1 MAGERGRAQYEV
13 MDSGY
18 ADLRVSNAERDQ
30 VVERLQEAYA
40 EGRLDHDEFDMRTH
54 LAMTSKTR
62 RDLDAVLLDLQ
73 PVQAGR
79 GRAPA
84 AIGGAPSSED
94 RMLAAVAHG
103 LGYFTLFVGPLI
115 MMLTAGRRSAF
126 VRAHAK
132 EALNFQ
138 LTVLLIT
145 IVTFGL
151 GSILYAITW
160 IVAAVEGLFALGGQE
175 VRTPYI
181 LRLVK

>member
-1 MAGERGRAQYEV
+1 

-18 ADLRVSNAERDQ
+18 ADLRVSNAEREQ

-40 EGRLDHDEFDMRTH
+40 DGRLDHDEFDMRTH

-73 PVQAGR
+73 PVPKAGR
-79 GRAPA
+79 VPAPNA
-84 AIGGAPSSED
+84 GPSTSEE

-115 MMLTAGRRSAF
+115 MMMTAGKRSAY
-126 VRAHAK
+126 VREHAA
-132 EALNFQ
+132 EAVNFQ
-138 LTVLLIT
+138 LTVLLVT
-145 IVTFGL
+145 IVTFGIGGL
-151 GSILYAITW
+151 LYAVTW
-160 IVAAVEGLFALGGQE
+160 IVAAVAALFALTGQPF
-175 VRTPYI
+175 RTPFI

>member
-1 MAGERGRAQYEV
+1 

-18 ADLRVSNAERDQ
+18 ADLRVSNAEREQ
-30 VVERLQEAYA
+30 VVERLQDAYA

-73 PVQAGR
+73 PVAPAGR
-79 GRAPA
+79 TPA
-84 AIGGAPSSED
+84 AVTGPSTSEE

-103 LGYFTLFVGPLI
+103 LGYFTVFVGPLV
-115 MMLTAGRRSAF
+115 MMLTAGKRSAY
-126 VRAHAK
+126 VREHAV

-138 LTVLLIT
+138 LTILLVT

-151 GSILYAITW
+151 GAVLYAVTW
-160 IVAAVEGLFALGGQE
+160 LVAAVAAVFALTGQPF
-175 VRTPYI
+175 RTPFI